1 MVSEAGPAIRWDT
14 FDREAHLH
22 RVRQREEEILRPEGR
37 ARIDARAKAV
47 LNPANADRT
56 RLVNEAIGAA
66 SRAKAIVWLHR
77 AADRLSQAVAREVA
91 CRRGC
96 DACCHQ
102 DVVVSQA
109 EAELIG
115 RAIGRRPAATPAGA
129 VSVGRDL
136 NDPPLMPVRH
146 TGQPCP
152 FLAAGECRIFRHRPL
167 VCRLHANFDQ
177 DALLCQIVP
186 GESISV
192 PYVDAS
198 IEKAVY
204 HGKVAGGGL
213 VADIRDWFPAG
224 KQEDR

>member
-1 MVSEAGPAIRWDT
+1 MASKAGTAIRWDT
-14 FDREAHLH
+14 SDRAAHLH
-22 RVRQREEEILRPEGR
+22 RVRQREGEILGPEGR
-37 ARIDARAKAV
+37 ARIDGRARAV
-47 LNPANADRT
+47 LAPANADRM
-56 RLVNEAIGAA
+56 RLVNEAIGAPT
-66 SRAKAIVWLHR
+66 RAKAIVWLHR

-115 RAIGRRPAATPAGA
+115 RAIGRRPAAAPPGA

-136 NDPPLMPVRH
+136 HEPPPMAARH
-146 TGQPCP
+146 TGQPCT
-152 FLAAGECRIFRHRPL
+152 FLDAGECGIFRHRPL
-167 VCRLHANFDQ
+167 VCRLHANFDE
-177 DALLCQIVP
+177 DALLCHIVP

-192 PYVDAS
+192 PYVDTS

-204 HGKVAGGGL
+204 HVSVAAGGL
-213 VADIRDWFPAG
+213 VADIRDWFRSEIG
-224 KQEDR
+224 EQ